1 MTKWT
6 EGKARVLVTGAAGR
20 LGSFV
25 ARYLTESGVAVVAT
39 DRESGS
45 LNPTA
50 IHVVDLADP
59 GPVVDLVR
67 DVSAVVHC
75 AAWPGRGVIP
85 PREVL
90 ASNVEA
96 TLNLCQAALAA
107 GVEKFVY
114 ASSVQVFGSRVM
126 LGAEGPEVE
135 YLPLDGVLSPNP
147 RNLYGFSKAVGE
159 VLVRS
164 ILSTAGVE
172 CQSVRFPWLVS
183 PEPGKP
189 WGRRLQPLS
198 VEENWVEIEQG
209 FTCLSFNDAA
219 RLVLAC
225 LNTTLPGY
233 RTYYPGVSVVPSE
246 LLDTYLDRY
255 YSGVPLRKPRRELA
269 SLVDLA
275 AIEADTGWTPEY
287 IPDRMVFLPDV
298 SSPRRAL
305 VSLPRRALVSLLR
318 RALRRLQ
325 R

>member
-6 EGKARVLVTGAAGR
+6 EGKAKVLVTGAAGQ
-20 LGSFV
+20 LGSSV
-25 ARYLTESGVAVVAT
+25 ARYLTESGVAVIAT

-45 LNPTA
+45 IHATPF
-50 IHVVDLADP
+50 HVVDLADS
-59 GPVVDLVR
+59 GLVVELVS
-67 DVSAVVHC
+67 DASAVVHC

-107 GVEKFVY
+107 GVEKFLY
-114 ASSVQVFGSRVM
+114 ASSVQVFGSR
-126 LGAEGPEVE
+126 LRGAEGPEVE
-135 YLPLDGVLSPNP
+135 YLPLDGELSPNP

-183 PEPGKP
+183 PEPDKP

-198 VEENWVEIEQG
+198 AEENWVEIEQG

-233 RTYYPGVSVVPSE
+233 RTYYPGVSVVPSD
-246 LLDTYLDRY
+246 LLDAYLDRY
-255 YSGVPLRKPRRELA
+255 YPEVPLRRPRREL
-269 SLVDLA
+269 SGLVDLS
-275 AIEADTGWTPEY
+275 AIEADTGWRPEY
-287 IPDRMVFLPDV
+287 IPDHMVFLPEV
-298 SSPRRAL
+298 SVPRRAL
-305 VSLPRRALVSLLR
+305 IGLPRRALVSLLR